1 MKAVLF
7 LFILPCVAQQ
17 TPDPAFPDKER
28 ALGKQLAADVLKR
41 GRPVESAEQIEYLRR
56 TGDRLASQLPG
67 TVWTF
72 QAVIADSAEPM
83 PFPGGI
89 ILVPD
94 AFFGAAR
101 NDDEF
106 AAMLAHSMGHI
117 ALRHGLRMPGPARGK
132 PVVFLT
138 IGFSLHAGPAET
150 GLAVP
155 PGYLSQQRTNEL
167 EADQFA
173 LNLTGR
179 AGFDPRALRRYLQ
192 RTLPDDTTFS
202 PLPPREN
209 RLARL
214 PAP

>member
-1 MKAVLF
+1 MVHRGAKLWRNTKYPRAKQIESAARPAYTRWISVKAVLF

-117 ALRHGLRMPGPARGK
+117 ALRHGLRVSPLCFSPSGSACMPARRKRASRFRRATFPNSGPTSWK
-132 PVVFLT
+132 P
-138 IGFSLHAGPAET
+138 ISSL
-150 GLAVP
+150 
-155 PGYLSQQRTNEL
+155 
-167 EADQFA
+167 
-173 LNLTGR
+173 
-179 AGFDPRALRRYLQ
+179 
-192 RTLPDDTTFS
+192 
-202 PLPPREN
+202 
-209 RLARL
+209 
-214 PAP
+214 